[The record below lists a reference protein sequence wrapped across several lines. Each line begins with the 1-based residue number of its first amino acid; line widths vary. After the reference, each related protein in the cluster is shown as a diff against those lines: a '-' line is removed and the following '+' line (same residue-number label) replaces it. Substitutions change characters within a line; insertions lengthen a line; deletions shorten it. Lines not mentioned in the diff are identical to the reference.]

1 MARPYGVL
9 TPRPGAPYHGQ
20 AVPTNF
26 GRAGLTDR
34 SMSTPP
40 LPATP
45 RQARLILFLG
55 FPGMCMLDIAG
66 PQTVFWCASKI
77 MQERGLPGYERHT
90 VSLDGG
96 MVLTLEGVGMQTGR
110 LDDFAL
116 EQVDTILVPGAPD
129 IVAAVARHG
138 ALVDQLRSRAPAT
151 RRMASVCTGAFVLAA
166 AGLLDGKRAATHW
179 LMHDLL
185 GQTYPRVEVDREAI
199 FVQHGDTWTS
209 GGVTAGIDL
218 ALAMVEQD
226 CGREVALAV
235 ARELVVFVK
244 RPSGQPQLSS
254 MLQAQ
259 ARDGPLFDKLHLWI
273 LANLGSAQLDVEALA
288 EPMQMSPRNFTRVYK
303 DKTGQTPAR
312 AVERFRLE
320 AACRLL
326 EDSARHIDQIALECG
341 FGDEGRMRETFQ
353 RQLQLSP
360 SAYRQRPAAGQAGAA
375 PFSAP
380 TGP

>member
-1 MARPYGVL
+1 
-9 TPRPGAPYHGQ
+9 
-20 AVPTNF
+20 
-26 GRAGLTDR
+26 
-34 SMSTPP
+34 MSS
-40 LPATP
+40 LPSSATP
-45 RQARLILFLG
+45 RVILFLG

-110 LDDFAL
+110 LDDVAFG
-116 EQVDTILVPGAPD
+116 QVDTILVPGAPD

-288 EPMQMSPRNFTRVYK
+288 ERMQMSPRNFTRVYK

-341 FGDEGRMRETFQ
+341 FGDEGRMRKTFQ

-360 SAYRQRPAAGQAGAA
+360 SAYRQRLAAGQAGAA
-375 PFSAP
+375 PLSAP